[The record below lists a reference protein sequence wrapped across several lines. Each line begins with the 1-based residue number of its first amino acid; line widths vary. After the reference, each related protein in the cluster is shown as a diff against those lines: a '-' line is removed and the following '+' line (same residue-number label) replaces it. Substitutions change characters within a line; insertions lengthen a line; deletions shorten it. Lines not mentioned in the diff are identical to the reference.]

1 MVELNLIPIPKNS
14 KACLLKGWQ
23 KLDFADPK
31 VKASL
36 KAQCLRGNVGWI
48 VPPFLAVLDIDTKYD
63 DKKKVQKVG
72 DLTLAELEAK
82 YGKLPEC
89 PTQRTASGGLHMV
102 FSLPDG
108 VVVPNSASRIGKDLD
123 IKSGGNG
130 YIVVEPSIIDGEA
143 YAWIKD
149 SPNDTDNWNPPLAPE
164 WLVSLAKGEGQSIK
178 AEKITVPR
186 ASHEVEKSDMAR
198 IRGVLAMIPSEKAEE
213 YDTWIKV
220 GLALSNWS
228 NGSEL
233 GLSLWDEWSQQAS
246 SFVVGDCAK
255 RWAGFTP
262 SQTNG
267 VTVSSLYFLAKSLPL
282 NDEGL
287 VARLTYLFSEKMK
300 YCPAIGWIRFRG

>member
-1 MVELNLIPIPKNS
+1 MVALNLIPIPKNS
-14 KACLLKGWQ
+14 KACLIKGWQ
-23 KLDFADPK
+23 KLDFNDPK
-31 VKASL
+31 I
-36 KAQCLRGNVGWI
+36 KAQCKVGNVGWV
-48 VPPFLAVLDIDTKYD
+48 VPSNMMVVDVDTKFD
-63 DKKKVQKVG
+63 EKKQTQKVG
-72 DLTLAELEAK
+72 DISLTELQTK
-82 YGKLPEC
+82 YGKLPPC
-89 PTQRTASGGLHMV
+89 PTQQTASGGLHLV

-108 VVVPNSASRIGKDLD
+108 VVVPNSASKIGKDLD

-149 SPNDTDNWNPPLAPE
+149 SPNDTDNWNPPIAPE
-164 WLVSLAKGEGQSIK
+164 WLISLVKGEGHSIK

-186 ASHEVEKSDMAR
+186 ASREVEKSDLAR
-198 IRGVLAMIPSEKAEE
+198 IQGVLAMIPSEKAEE

-233 GLSLWDEWSQQAS
+233 GLNLWDEWSQQAS
-246 SFVVGDCAK
+246 SFMVGDCAK

-287 VARLTYLFSEKMK
+287 VARLTNLFSEKIK
-300 YCPAIGWIRFRG
+300 FCPAFGWVRFRG